1 MGPLSPPL
9 LSLLSPFLLEHQAFL
24 SSSSSSSQRIAVA
37 LLGDPTTTGLLRL
50 FPGLLSFIAWLGLG
64 LLREPFLKLSL
75 ARRSFLAAWEGLLG
89 RELNC
94 NYEGRKKTR

>member
-24 SSSSSSSQRIAVA
+24 SSSSAQRIAVA

-50 FPGLLSFIAWLGLG
+50 FSALLSSITWLGLG

-75 ARRSFLAAWEGLLG
+75 ARRRFLAAWEGLLG